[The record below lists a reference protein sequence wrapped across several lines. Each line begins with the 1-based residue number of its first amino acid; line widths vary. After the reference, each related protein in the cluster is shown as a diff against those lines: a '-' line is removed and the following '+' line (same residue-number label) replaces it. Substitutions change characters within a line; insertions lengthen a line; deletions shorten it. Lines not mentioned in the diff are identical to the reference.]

1 MNRSGLVRASYM
13 CRQFFVVVNLSCLVA
28 EASARQNS
36 HKPGP
41 GRAIVNSPARPPP
54 SAPGMLLRLPCAAQP
69 AASAAVRWR
78 PPDQRARPGPRL
90 PIRQAAAADGAG
102 APSSPLH
109 YDPLADLLGPDVEPI
124 GSHARGT
131 APTAEKKGK
140 PRSWVGPNG
149 QYYRELPCPSCRG
162 RGYTPCKGCGIDR
175 SSLDC
180 PMCDG
185 KMCLQCSGE
194 CVIWQE
200 SIDEQP
206 WEKVRSSS
214 PLKVKED
221 DEVDKLEI
229 KINTPK
235 RSKRTYASPS
245 PEVAMKISRS
255 LKSLNAQTGLFSKHM
270 KIIHQDPELRAQR
283 IAAIKRT
290 KGTAAARKHAS
301 EIQKAFFSDPENR
314 LKRSIAMK
322 GVKFYCSKCGQEGH
336 RSFYCPTV
344 TKVSARARFR
354 CRLCGREGH
363 NSRTCGKPKSDKEQQ
378 RQPRHCSR
386 CGEKGHNRRNCP
398 RSTEVGIGA
407 SGYMVNK
414 LNGSNSGIYSCS
426 FCLEKG
432 HNSRTCPKRKAALG
446 K

>member
-1 MNRSGLVRASYM
+1 
-13 CRQFFVVVNLSCLVA
+13 
-28 EASARQNS
+28 
-36 HKPGP
+36 
-41 GRAIVNSPARPPP
+41 
-54 SAPGMLLRLPCAAQP
+54 MLLRLTCTQP

-78 PPDQRARPGPRL
+78 PPERARPGRRFPVRH
-90 PIRQAAAADGAG
+90 AAISAANGAG
-102 APSSPLH
+102 APSSLLR
-109 YDPLADLLGPDVEPI
+109 YDPLADLLGPDVEVEPT
-124 GSHARGT
+124 GSHAQST
-131 APTAEKKGK
+131 APTAEKGK

-162 RGYTPCKGCGIDR
+162 RGYTPRKECGIDR

-185 KMCLQCSGE
+185 KGIQMCLH
-194 CVIWQE
+194 
-200 SIDEQP
+200 
-206 WEKVRSSS
+206 S

-235 RSKRTYASPS
+235 RSKRTYVSPS

-283 IAAIKRT
+283 IATIKRT

-314 LKRSIAMK
+314 LKRSIDMK
-322 GVKFYCSKCGQEGH
+322 GVKFYCSKCVRKG
-336 RSFYCPTV
+336 
-344 TKVSARARFR
+344 SARARFR
-354 CRLCGREGH
+354 CRLCVREGH
-363 NSRTCGKPKSDKEQQ
+363 NSRTCGKPKSENEQQ

-398 RSTEVGIGA
+398 RSTEVGTGA

-414 LNGSNSGIYSCS
+414 LNGSNSAIYSCS

-432 HNSRTCPKRKAALG
+432 HNS
-446 K
+446 

>member
-1 MNRSGLVRASYM
+1 
-13 CRQFFVVVNLSCLVA
+13 
-28 EASARQNS
+28 
-36 HKPGP
+36 
-41 GRAIVNSPARPPP
+41 
-54 SAPGMLLRLPCAAQP
+54 MLLRLACAHP
-69 AASAAVRWR
+69 SPSAAARWR
-78 PPDQRARPGPRL
+78 PPGRARPAPRF
-90 PIRQAAAADGAG
+90 RRGRAAAYSTDGAG
-102 APSSPLH
+102 APSSPLQ
-109 YDPLADLLGPDVEPI
+109 YDPLADLLGPDVGI
-124 GSHARGT
+124 SSSRSQNT
-131 APTAEKKGK
+131 APIAEKGK
-140 PRSWVGPNG
+140 LRSWVGPNG

-162 RGYTPCKGCGIDR
+162 RGYTPCKQCGVDR

-180 PMCDG
+180 PTCNG
-185 KMCLQCSGE
+185 KGISMCLQCGGE

-235 RSKRTYASPS
+235 RSKRTYPSPS

-255 LKSLNAQTGLFSKHM
+255 LRVIDLRMLIFVPLLLNM
-270 KIIHQDPELRAQR
+270 
-283 IAAIKRT
+283 KRT

-301 EIQKAFFSDPENR
+301 ETQKAFFSNPENR

-322 GVKFYCSKCGQEGH
+322 GVKFSCSRCGQEGH

-344 TKVSARARFR
+344 RKDSARVQFK
-354 CRLCGREGH
+354 CRLCGGEGH
-363 NSRTCGKPKSDKEQQ
+363 NSRTCGKPKSEEEQQ

-398 RSTEVGIGA
+398 RSTDVDIGP
-407 SGYMVNK
+407 SGYMINK
-414 LNGSNSGIYSCS
+414 VTAHNSGIYSCS

-432 HNSRTCPKRKAALG
+432 HNRRTCPKRKTSLG